1 MSDEIEQVPTVEG
14 GGAPEPATTNDQSM
28 SLNDQLDDGLSEALA
43 EIRAR
48 EPDRGESGR
57 FQPKVVAQG
66 APEGVQVPG
75 LSQAATPEP
84 ALPAIEAPR
93 SWSDDEKK
101 EWPSL
106 PRSVQEVLARREGE
120 TTAKISTDGERI
132 KALSAFEEA
141 VAPYQELYQSANV
154 PAPKYVSE
162 LMRTAREIGNDPY
175 RAAAFIVNRHGIDL
189 NVLAQQLSGQR
200 PMGQQP
206 DPNSALFSKI
216 QSLESRLAER
226 EQADQQARLSDATQR
241 IEQFK
246 KDRPHFDDATD
257 LMDKFIRSGAA
268 KGLEDAYDMAIH
280 ASPDIRAKIEA
291 ETKAAADKKAADEA
305 AEKAKKDAR
314 VAPFAKRPG
323 STPTAPSRSKD
334 PWDTM
339 RTIQQEIR
347 ARQ

>member
-1 MSDEIEQVPTVEG
+1 MADEIEQVQTEG
-14 GGAPEPATTNDQSM
+14 GGAPEPATNDQPM
-28 SLNDQLDDGLSEALA
+28 SSNDKLDASLTEALA

-48 EPDRGESGR
+48 EPDRGENGR

-66 APEGVQVPG
+66 APDGPGVPG
-75 LSQAATPEP
+75 STQAAPP
-84 ALPAIEAPR
+84 DPQPVVIEAPQ
-93 SWSDDEKK
+93 SLPADVKAKWSALPPDVQKYWSD
-101 EWPSL
+101 
-106 PRSVQEVLARREGE
+106 REGE
-120 TTAKISTDGERI
+120 VHKKLTADGERI
-132 KALSAFEEA
+132 KSLSSFEEA
-141 VAPYQELYQSANV
+141 VAPYQDVFQKANV
-154 PAPKYVSE
+154 PPARYISE
-162 LMRTAREIGNDPY
+162 LMRIEREIGNDPY
-175 RAAAFIVNRHGIDL
+175 KAIQYIANRHGL
-189 NVLAQQLSGQR
+189 NLGSLAHHTGQL
-200 PMGQQP
+200 P

-226 EQADQQARLSDATQR
+226 EQADQQARLSDAEQR

-246 KDRPHFDDATD
+246 KDRPHFDEATD
-257 LMDKFIRSGAA
+257 MMDKLIRSGAA
-268 KGLEDAYDMAIH
+268 QGLEDAYDMAIH

-323 STPTAPSRSKD
+323 STPTAPSKSKD